1 MVAYDLV
8 TGVCVIVIVAAVALG
23 IYIMT
28 QK

>member
-1 MVAYDLV
+1 MVAYDVL
-8 TGVCVIVIVAAVALG
+8 TGVCVIVIGAAIVFG